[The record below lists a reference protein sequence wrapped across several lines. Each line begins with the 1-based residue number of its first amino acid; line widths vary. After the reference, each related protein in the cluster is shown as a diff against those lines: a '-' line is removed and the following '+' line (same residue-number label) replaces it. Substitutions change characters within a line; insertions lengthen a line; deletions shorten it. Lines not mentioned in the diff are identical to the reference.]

1 MKKTL
6 ALLAAVFAVLLAAHA
21 YAQEINRLSAQFKNF
36 GPGSCPSPPCIGDET
51 LSNTAATGSSAV
63 PGTGGVLVYS
73 KTVFVPYL
81 NTPSNVLYVTISAI
95 GDNHKGE
102 SNFLSCNV
110 DGGGGVG
117 SLSTVCSPTPLS
129 TGIDLAPP
137 GWVGLT
143 HHFAYETTY
152 GSNGSTGLSSGDGGG
167 GTSDEHDNDYY
178 YTWCKPISPGIH
190 TINLRLGNHS
200 GPSSVVPGGNT
211 FVFFEKAFFY
221 IDVTQSPVLGACSKA
236 GS

>member
-1 MKKTL
+1 MAADRLQKVNVMKKSL
-6 ALLAAVFAVLLAAHA
+6 ALLAGVFAVLLAAHA

-36 GPGSCPSPPCIGDET
+36 GTSSFATESSST
-51 LSNTAATGSSAV
+51 TAATGSASV

-81 NTPSNVLYVTISAI
+81 NTPGNVLYVTISAI
-95 GDNHKGE
+95 GDNHGGE

-143 HHFAYETTY
+143 HHFAYET
-152 GSNGSTGLSSGDGGG
+152 
-167 GTSDEHDNDYY
+167 
-178 YTWCKPISPGIH
+178 
-190 TINLRLGNHS
+190 
-200 GPSSVVPGGNT
+200 
-211 FVFFEKAFFY
+211 
-221 IDVTQSPVLGACSKA
+221 
-236 GS
+236 